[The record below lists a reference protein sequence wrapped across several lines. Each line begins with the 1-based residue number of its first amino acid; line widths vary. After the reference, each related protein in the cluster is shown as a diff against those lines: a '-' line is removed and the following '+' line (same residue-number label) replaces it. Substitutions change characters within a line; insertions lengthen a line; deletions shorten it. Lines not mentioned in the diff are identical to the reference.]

1 MCSQK
6 KFPLNAYVWRKTSA
20 FLKQKAILGF
30 RPNQR
35 LVFICFMFLMGFK
48 MTGEFRKRIELLGF
62 DEQTKKK
69 VIDLFKEAQDEF
81 PCLAC
86 PSKDTCENFK
96 WYIKWFSG

>member
-1 MCSQK
+1 
-6 KFPLNAYVWRKTSA
+6 
-20 FLKQKAILGF
+20 
-30 RPNQR
+30 
-35 LVFICFMFLMGFK
+35 MFLMGFK
-48 MTGEFRKRIELLGF
+48 TTGEFRKRIELLGF

-69 VIDLFKEAQDEF
+69 VIDLFKEAGDEF